1 MYGRKRP
8 GGNPDRHPGSPRETD
23 VGREGMGEG
32 SRGNGGAPSPK
43 GTKKGEPP
51 SYGQLPSF

>member
-1 MYGRKRP
+1 MYGRERP
-8 GGNPDRHPGSPRETD
+8 AEIRTGIRGSPREA
-23 VGREGMGEG
+23 EGGE
-32 SRGNGGAPSPK
+32 RGWERDPGERCAPSPK